1 MPQIVNYLCG
11 NSCNINCFQVKKKE
25 QEPTQKSGSGRLRLH
40 NTGSH
45 KPFILAPMGLRHF
58 HTVYVSGIE
67 YAIQGAK
74 SKLLFEL

>member
-11 NSCNINCFQVKKKE
+11 KPFSSQKEE

-74 SKLLFEL
+74 CKLLFEL